1 MGRKPPRVHC
11 SACRWLPN
19 WMISFCELSSSGYLV
34 PIMVTYVSSD
44 TLALLGKIRDRF
56 CFPAVP
62 AAWRKVL
69 ACSGNRSGAS
79 DSHKTVTAA
88 QQHGVMLTSQLL
100 PIVSLH
106 RTWKK
111 AALSADKLS
120 GCKVLSCSSRVNP
133 APWGPGMSCTYG
145 WTMAP
150 SICGGKNVVSPPS
163 RRWASSS
170 VCA

>member
-1 MGRKPPRVHC
+1 
-11 SACRWLPN
+11 
-19 WMISFCELSSSGYLV
+19 MISFCELSSSGYLV

-44 TLALLGKIRDRF
+44 TLALLGKIRDHF

-69 ACSGNRSGAS
+69 ACSGNLSGAS

-88 QQHGVMLTSQLL
+88 QQHGVMLPSQLL

-111 AALSADKLS
+111 AALSADKLRCFPVVAES
-120 GCKVLSCSSRVNP
+120 ILPLKNGYNQSSKSK
-133 APWGPGMSCTYG
+133 MLQ
-145 WTMAP
+145 
-150 SICGGKNVVSPPS
+150 
-163 RRWASSS
+163 
-170 VCA
+170 

>member
-1 MGRKPPRVHC
+1 
-11 SACRWLPN
+11 
-19 WMISFCELSSSGYLV
+19 MISFCELSSSGYLV

-44 TLALLGKIRDRF
+44 TLALLGKIRDHF

-88 QQHGVMLTSQLL
+88 QQHGVMLPSQLP

-120 GCKVLSCSSRVNP
+120 GCKVLS
-133 APWGPGMSCTYG
+133 
-145 WTMAP
+145 
-150 SICGGKNVVSPPS
+150 
-163 RRWASSS
+163 
-170 VCA
+170 